1 MKIVADVI
9 IPPLGQAYSYE
20 VPIELRDSI
29 LCGTQVTVSLGRR
42 QATGFVTAI
51 REVNPQDLS
60 PDFSLKRIQAHTSS
74 PQQFFTENELL
85 FYRWA
90 SEYYCEPLGVIL
102 EAAIPRYVA
111 PKTEAKLYHND
122 LNLAQTVKGKV
133 QLRVLE
139 EVYKHPGI
147 SLKELTKLI
156 PTAANSVRRLLD
168 QQILRVETTEA
179 TPKQSNSTEQ
189 ANWAKKEIE
198 LNIDQQNAVTKIC
211 EDLRNK
217 RFSAS
222 LLFGVTGSGK
232 TEVYIEAVKEALRL
246 GYGALIIVPEIALT
260 PQLIDRFIARLHVDV
275 AILHSGLNQSMRWN
289 SWRALLEKKAFVAI
303 GARSAIFAPV
313 NNLGLIIADEEHDS
327 SFKQAEGLRYNAR
340 DLAIAR
346 ANLLST
352 PVVLG
357 SATPSLETYANA
369 RRGKYDLLRLPNRP
383 IGTPELSIEIVDLNK
398 IKFKD
403 RPSSLLSPEL
413 YRALDQTIKSGSQ
426 AFVMYNKRGFASFLQ
441 CEGCGH
447 VPKCP
452 RCNLTLTYHQTN
464 SRLCC
469 HYCGYQARSSG
480 SCSECSAADSPNN
493 KSSLTIEVDQ
503 RGVITNRSQGS
514 CQYQL
519 RGAGTEKVVDEL
531 KELFPAIQIDRLDR
545 DSIANFSEYRKILNR
560 LRSGEIQ
567 ILVGTQMIAKGH
579 DLPGVTLV
587 GVIDCDVGL
596 HFPDLRASE
605 RVFQLITQVAGRAG
619 RANLP
624 GKVILQTRAPNN
636 LCLRHAVRQD
646 YENFALE
653 ELSERR
659 QLGFPPYSRLLRVI
673 CAAYNKS
680 KAEDFAKMV
689 TYEIGKLAQEH
700 KLEIN
705 ILGPAEAPLSKLRL
719 YWRQHIIIKSA
730 KHSQLQVLVQNL
742 KKIKPKEKSLR
753 LLFDLDPLDL
763 L

>member
-1 MKIVADVI
+1 MKIVADVV
-9 IPPLGQAYSYE
+9 IPPLDQAYSYE
-20 VPIELRDSI
+20 VPDKLKEYIR
-29 LCGTQVTVSLGRR
+29 CGSQVTVSLGRR
-42 QATGFVTAI
+42 QATGFVTAL
-51 REVNPQDLS
+51 REVNPEDAS
-60 PDFSLKRIQAHTSS
+60 PGFSLKQIQSHTSS
-74 PQQFFTENELL
+74 PGQFFTEQELL
-85 FYRWA
+85 FYRWVA
-90 SEYYCEPLGVIL
+90 DYYCEPLGVIL
-102 EAAIPRYVA
+102 EAAIPKYVP
-111 PKTEAKLYHND
+111 PKTETRLYCDN
-122 LNLAQTVKGKV
+122 LNIIPHAKGKV
-133 QLRVLE
+133 QIRVLE
-139 EVYKHPGI
+139 EISKQPGI
-147 SLKELTKLI
+147 SLKELCKII
-156 PTAANSVRRLLD
+156 PSAANSVRRLID
-168 QQILRVETTEA
+168 QKILRIETREA
-179 TPKQSNSTEQ
+179 PPKLSSSHDQ
-189 ANWAKKEIE
+189 AAWAKKDIE
-198 LNIDQQNAVTKIC
+198 LNVEQKEAVTKIC
-211 EDLRNK
+211 DDLKNK
-217 RFSAS
+217 RFSSS

-246 GYGALIIVPEIALT
+246 GCGALIIVPEIALT
-260 PQLIDRFIARLHVDV
+260 PQLIDRFVARLGVEV
-275 AILHSGLNQSMRWN
+275 AILHSGLNQNMRWN

-313 NNLGLIIADEEHDS
+313 NNLGLIIVDEEHDS

-346 ANLLST
+346 GNLLSA
-352 PVVLG
+352 PVILG

-369 RRGKYDLLRLPNRP
+369 RKGKYNLLRLPNRP
-383 IGTPELSIEIVDLNK
+383 VGTPELTIDLVDLNK
-398 IKFKD
+398 VKFKD

-413 YRALDQTIKSGSQ
+413 YKALDLTIKNGSQ

-447 VPKCP
+447 VPRCP

-464 SRLCC
+464 SMLCC
-469 HYCGYQARSSG
+469 HYCGYQARGSG
-480 SCSECSAADSPNN
+480 NCTECSKTDLPEN
-493 KSSLTIEVDQ
+493 SSRLTIDVDQ
-503 RGVITNRSQGS
+503 RGMIGNRPQGS

-531 KELFPAIQIDRLDR
+531 KELFPAAQIERLDR
-545 DSIANFSEYRKILNR
+545 DSIANFSEYRKILSR

-624 GKVILQTRAPNN
+624 GKVILQTRAPNS
-636 LCLRHAVRQD
+636 LCLRHTVRQD
-646 YENFALE
+646 YESFALE
-653 ELSERR
+653 ELAERR

-680 KAEDFAKMV
+680 KAEDFAKMIA
-689 TYEIGKLAQEH
+689 YEITKLAEKH

-705 ILGPAEAPLSKLRL
+705 VLGPAEAPLSKLRL
-719 YWRQHIIIKSA
+719 YWRQHIIVKSP

-742 KKIKPKEKSLR
+742 RRIKPKEKSLR